1 MYRKIMVTLDGSEF
15 AERAMERAGELA
27 SALDRPLVLL
37 DVIEER
43 RGPAAFSIEAES
55 RREHRRAEAYLAG
68 AKRRLNAAGIHDVEV
83 VEIEAADPGP
93 AIVDSA
99 REHGCDVVVMATHGR
114 SGLARALKGSVS
126 DYVVRHLSGATVL
139 LVPPEN
145 VAA

>member
-1 MYRKIMVTLDGSEF
+1 MYRKIMVTLDGSKF

-55 RREHRRAEAYLAG
+55 RREHRRAEAYLDG
-68 AKRRLNAAGIHDVEV
+68 AKQRLNAAGIHDVEV
-83 VEIEAADPGP
+83 VEVVAREPGR

-139 LVPPEN
+139 LVPPEK